1 WFLDLFRIVNYDD
14 NFRNYVILAPKYLR
28 AKHPYQLSI
37 ATHDFNGFTKLHL
50 AIDGYTE
57 NDEVANVIKEVH
69 LKRSQTQLVEIDT
82 TTLPPGSFSLN
93 ILSGSGGEVNLTIP
107 LTVLDKA
114 YTVLIQTNKPIY
126 KPGNV
131 IKFRVLLL
139 DEATKPVH
147 KPKAIHVTLADP
159 DGNEI
164 KVWPYAMLQNGVFQS
179 QLEISNEP
187 NLGNWSITAN
197 AYGKDHTFSFLVD
210 DYKLPKYELKV
221 STPQPATVSDRE
233 FSVDVEARYIFGRP
247 VKGNATIT
255 VNGPKKQSKTAKING
270 KIRLSFSMIDLLHQT
285 SIVDEIIP
293 VEVIVVIH
301 DQYTRENIKATN
313 MFRIFNQ
320 SYRLSLKK
328 SSKYFIPGH
337 PYRCI
342 VEIKDQNGRLYSGPN
357 GYHNT
362 SEMRLNPESDG
373 TVPLTLEVPEQVT
386 HIELNISYRDTNEHF
401 ELQRI
406 HFSTTG
412 QIQASIITEQLT
424 LNTPIMVQ
432 VQSSIALNHLTY
444 QIIAKGKI
452 QTVQQMRFDDTDS
465 VQFNITATPEMIPNA
480 KVFVFSMHNGLILKD
495 TVPLMISSLPN
506 WVNVTLPN
514 EKVQPGSRIQ
524 LEVESTPNS
533 LVGLLAVDR
542 GAWLLGDGNQITK
555 QSVLDEIG
563 TFSDEIEGDN
573 DDSYFTN
580 YGERETIIVFLFFHI
595 YCQHAALTARF
606 GNFVPDEEDAYIP
619 PRKEFPESW
628 LWLDLQK
635 TGMDGKLHIADIVP
649 DSITNWEITAF
660 SISPEHGLGVQDEPV
675 ALAVSKPFFITINVP
690 NSIKKSEVAIVKVA
704 IFSVL
709 NDTSYVGVTL
719 KNSRQEF
726 EFVDNRG
733 RKDVSY
739 QAKNV
744 IVTANSATTVLFKIK
759 PKKMGN
765 IVIKVIAET
774 TEASDS
780 TEQLLR
786 VTPESL
792 PYSITEKRLIQLQNN
807 RQSFELELKIP
818 RHIDVNSEEI
828 HFSVQGNL
836 LGDSVDGLDEMI
848 RMPTGSGEQNVLK
861 MVPNLVLL
869 DYMVGVGKVNVPL
882 RNRAIKFLGMGY
894 QNQLKFKRNDGSFS
908 MFGQQDNA
916 GSVFLT
922 ALVAKTLHQASQFIT
937 VDEKVIEN
945 AYDWLRQQQKMD
957 GSFTEL
963 GNIPEYGLQRKH
975 TEKSVLT
982 AYTLVAFLENDRISE
997 KHKSIID
1004 KGTQYLVSKIQGL
1017 ESSYALALTAYALQL
1032 AQYKQEYA
1040 FSKLLENS
1048 QSNNGFRWWNDD
1060 NTAEATAYALLCYI
1074 QRGDFVDPLP
1084 ILRWLISKRH
1094 LFGPDN
1100 IETTFIGLQAI
1111 AEHSKRISPNRN
1123 NYEVSISR
1131 ESNQLVTLN
1140 INPETSLTVQ
1150 NVSLPSNVRK
1160 VRVMVNGTGTGT
1172 FSIHYRYK
1180 TNILNLRPRFDVKV
1194 QTLDTTTSHY
1204 LDLKICAKFKPS
1216 EAYEISKLAL
1226 MEITFPSGYIALD
1239 ESVEELEKMD
1249 TIRKITTKY
1258 DDASLWLYFESLP
1271 EHFLCIPVTSF
1282 RQSDVLQQIPG
1293 SVRVYD
1299 FFDDSRVA
1307 ITHFDGKQLDKCE
1320 ICDND
1325 CLPECGN

>member
-1 WFLDLFRIVNYDD
+1 
-14 NFRNYVILAPKYLR
+14 
-28 AKHPYQLSI
+28 
-37 ATHDFNGFTKLHL
+37 
-50 AIDGYTE
+50 
-57 NDEVANVIKEVH
+57 
-69 LKRSQTQLVEIDT
+69 
-82 TTLPPGSFSLN
+82 
-93 ILSGSGGEVNLTIP
+93 
-107 LTVLDKA
+107 
-114 YTVLIQTNKPIY
+114 
-126 KPGNV
+126 
-131 IKFRVLLL
+131 
-139 DEATKPVH
+139 
-147 KPKAIHVTLADP
+147 
-159 DGNEI
+159 
-164 KVWPYAMLQNGVFQS
+164 
-179 QLEISNEP
+179 
-187 NLGNWSITAN
+187 
-197 AYGKDHTFSFLVD
+197 
-210 DYKLPKYELKV
+210 
-221 STPQPATVSDRE
+221 
-233 FSVDVEARYIFGRP
+233 
-247 VKGNATIT
+247 
-255 VNGPKKQSKTAKING
+255 
-270 KIRLSFSMIDLLHQT
+270 
-285 SIVDEIIP
+285 
-293 VEVIVVIH
+293 
-301 DQYTRENIKATN
+301 
-313 MFRIFNQ
+313 
-320 SYRLSLKK
+320 
-328 SSKYFIPGH
+328 
-337 PYRCI
+337 
-342 VEIKDQNGRLYSGPN
+342 
-357 GYHNT
+357 
-362 SEMRLNPESDG
+362 
-373 TVPLTLEVPEQVT
+373 
-386 HIELNISYRDTNEHF
+386 
-401 ELQRI
+401 
-406 HFSTTG
+406 
-412 QIQASIITEQLT
+412 
-424 LNTPIMVQ
+424 
-432 VQSSIALNHLTY
+432 
-444 QIIAKGKI
+444 
-452 QTVQQMRFDDTDS
+452 
-465 VQFNITATPEMIPNA
+465 
-480 KVFVFSMHNGLILKD
+480 
-495 TVPLMISSLPN
+495 
-506 WVNVTLPN
+506 
-514 EKVQPGSRIQ
+514 
-524 LEVESTPNS
+524 
-533 LVGLLAVDR
+533 
-542 GAWLLGDGNQITK
+542 
-555 QSVLDEIG
+555 
-563 TFSDEIEGDN
+563 
-573 DDSYFTN
+573 
-580 YGERETIIVFLFFHI
+580 
-595 YCQHAALTARF
+595 
-606 GNFVPDEEDAYIP
+606 
-619 PRKEFPESW
+619 
-628 LWLDLQK
+628 
-635 TGMDGKLHIADIVP
+635 MDGKLHIADIVP

-1249 TIRKITTKY
+1249 TIRVRYGRLAKIY
-1258 DDASLWLYFESLP
+1258 
-1271 EHFLCIPVTSF
+1271 
-1282 RQSDVLQQIPG
+1282 
-1293 SVRVYD
+1293 SV
-1299 FFDDSRVA
+1299 
-1307 ITHFDGKQLDKCE
+1307 
-1320 ICDND
+1320 
-1325 CLPECGN
+1325 